1 MFLIIFLI
9 PALFIALMEFRR
21 KYFIENVHNYIL
33 LAFPWLLGIAPGLI
47 FYTETRFKIV
57 SELLLVPFVALI
69 LTNVKFKQQIV
80 EDTEILVL
88 DQNRA

>member
-1 MFLIIFLI
+1 
-9 PALFIALMEFRR
+9 MEFRK
-21 KYFIENVHNYIL
+21 KYFMKNVNNYIL

-57 SELLLVPFVALI
+57 SELLLVPYVALMF
-69 LTNVKFKQQIV
+69 TCV
-80 EDTEILVL
+80 EFEHQVVESFEIFVS